1 MKLLAILPAL
11 LLTGCAY
18 VNNFSYGS
26 WLDRVGS
33 PPSPPVAMPDDAA
46 AQVMQ
51 QVVQLRGDAQA
62 VRARL
67 SHEPDRRQRIR
78 YYDELLS
85 INDRLKPLER
95 QLRDAGRSPWA
106 V

>member
-1 MKLLAILPAL
+1 MKFLAILPAL

-18 VNNFSYGS
+18 VNNQTYGS
-26 WLDRVGS
+26 WLDSFGN
-33 PPSPPVAMPDDAA
+33 PPRPPVALSDDAA
-46 AQVMQ
+46 AQVKQ
-51 QVVQLRGDAQA
+51 QLAQLRGEAQA

-67 SHEPDRRQRIR
+67 AHEPDRRQRIR

-85 INDRLKPLER
+85 IDDRLIPLER

-106 V
+106 I